1 MAARRRERFRE
12 VTVARPSLSA
22 CGSRIPAGW
31 PWTVTCCDS
40 RWAVTARRCCRCC
53 GVSSKTTRTSGAS
66 WARRPSPPAAR
77 HLLRELAGTGTVTW
91 AGPCAGQCRAGVQGV
106 WPSPGPWQK
115 KSRLA
120 PSEPLA
126 KLSKPPRPHFQVAT
140 VGEWASN
147 FF

>member
-12 VTVARPSLSA
+12 VIVARPSLSA

-31 PWTVTCCDS
+31 LWTVTCCDS

-77 HLLRELAGTGTVTW
+77 HLLRELAGTGTGTW
-91 AGPCAGQCRAGVQGV
+91 AGPGRAQASAEQESGVYG
-106 WPSPGPWQK
+106 PALAPGKK

-126 KLSKPPRPHFQVAT
+126 KLSKPSGDRGRMGFKLLELS
-140 VGEWASN
+140 G
-147 FF
+147 